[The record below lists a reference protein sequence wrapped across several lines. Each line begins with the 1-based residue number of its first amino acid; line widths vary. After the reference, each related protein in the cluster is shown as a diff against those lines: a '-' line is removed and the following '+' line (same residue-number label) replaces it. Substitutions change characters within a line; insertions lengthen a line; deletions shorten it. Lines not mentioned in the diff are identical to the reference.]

1 MKNLLYL
8 FIALT
13 LFSCDEVPQA
23 DLTGVIKEKRT
34 RMLQK
39 VTKGD
44 ILHQAVILGKDKI
57 ENGSARIIRSI
68 EDEDSSVL
76 EKEIFEM
83 YTEASKENYSDSN
96 IQFFDDDKWV
106 LYNEPLYANE
116 EFIGIYSVKLE
127 SAEVIRS
134 MQNTKKPF

>member
-57 ENGSARIIRSI
+57 KNGSARIIRYI

-106 LYNEPLYANE
+106 LYNEPLYANK